1 MWISELVIVIII
13 QTFNQCYQYF
23 TIEELT
29 EKRQPK
35 TKERKTRVGGVEGIH
50 SILGRMLA

>member
-13 QTFNQCYQYF
+13 QTFDHCYQYF
-23 TIEELT
+23 TLEELT

-35 TKERKTRVGGVEGIH
+35 SKERKTRVGGVEGIH
-50 SILGRMLA
+50 SILGRVLA

>member
-1 MWISELVIVIII
+1 MWISVLVIVIII